1 MGHMQNSQ
9 KQIFSLK
16 TRIFFGF
23 MLVVNDLLIVA
34 LSCFLS
40 YYIRFYTR
48 IFTVNEL
55 SFAVSDNYIFY
66 SIIFIIIIIFVSLA
80 FNLYSLNNV
89 YRSPVYYPAALMTT
103 ILSTVVIYFS
113 GRMLSD
119 LYFSRIFITL
129 LFVISTLLLFLS
141 RFIISIIAKNFF
153 RKAGVPDGEFV
164 AGIGENIKV
173 IGRLPRSKKKTI
185 YGITLVINDIVFLA
199 LAFYISYYLRFHT
212 GPIAELNLTYQLES
226 NYFFY
231 SIIFIISAI
240 ILFLI
245 YRLYNWDYIYR
256 GSGYY
261 SRIIKGLIINIIVI
275 VLAGYLF
282 DLFTFSRKWILL
294 LLVFSVLFILTSR
307 LIIELVTV
315 RLIRR
320 LNIRSR
326 TVVVGVGENA
336 NRIEDSFRKYSMEG
350 DNILGYVDKKSRILK
365 NKKYSRQFNI
375 LGYLNDLK
383 DVIYNNEIQRV
394 IISSPEF
401 KYNEMLE
408 ILEKI
413 KGIDVSVL
421 IFPGFFEFSI
431 KRMNMREIAGIPLMQ
446 VSNIGF
452 FGFNLFLKNTI
463 DYVLG
468 SIMFL
473 FFIPIYLF
481 VGSAIK
487 INSSGPI
494 FYKQRRYTKDCRVF
508 YMYKFRSMFINA
520 DRRLKELEG
529 YNEADGPL
537 FKIKGDPR
545 ITKVGRFIRRFSIDE
560 LPQIINVLKGELS
573 LVGPRPPLPSE
584 VEKYDEWEMKRM
596 NVKQGITGL
605 WQISGRSELSFE
617 EMARLDLYYIQNWSI
632 EMDIKVLLKTI
643 PTVLFGRGAY

>member
-1 MGHMQNSQ
+1 MQNSQ

-66 SIIFIIIIIFVSLA
+66 SIIFIIIIIFVSFV

-119 LYFSRIFITL
+119 LYFSRIFIAL
-129 LFVISTLLLFLS
+129 LFAISTLLLFLS

>member
-1 MGHMQNSQ
+1 MQDTRKN
-9 KQIFSLK
+9 IYSLK
-16 TRIFFGF
+16 TRITFG
-23 MLVVNDLLIVA
+23 LILIVSDLLFLA
-34 LSCFLS
+34 LSCFFS

-48 IFTVNEL
+48 IFGVNEL
-55 SFAVSDNYIFY
+55 SYTINDKYLLY
-66 SIIFIIIIIFVSLA
+66 SLIFILIMVFLSFA

-89 YRSPVYYPAALMTT
+89 YRGPIYYPSVLIAA
-103 ILSTVVIYFS
+103 ILGTVAIYFS
-113 GRMLSD
+113 GRVFSGLS
-119 LYFSRIFITL
+119 FSRIWISL
-129 LFVISTLLLFLS
+129 LFALGAVFLFLS
-141 RFIISIIAKNFF
+141 RLLIGIAAKKIF
-153 RKAGVPDGEFV
+153 RKAGVPNEEFV

-173 IGRLPRSKKKTI
+173 IGKLPRSKKKII
-185 YGITLVINDIVFLA
+185 YGTTLVINDIVFLA

-212 GPIAELNLTYQLES
+212 GSIAELNLTYQLES

-245 YRLYNWDYIYR
+245 YRLYNWDYIYK

-275 VLAGYLF
+275 ILAGYLF

-294 LLVFSVLFILTSR
+294 LLVFSILFILTSR

-315 RLIRR
+315 KLIKR

-336 NRIEDSFRKYSMEG
+336 NRIEDSFRKYSIEG
-350 DNILGYVDKKSRILK
+350 DTILGYVDKKSRILK

-375 LGYLNDLK
+375 LGYLNDLE
-383 DVIYNNEIQRV
+383 DVIYKNGIQRV

-481 VGSAIK
+481 VGLAIK

-508 YMYKFRSMFINA
+508 YMYKFRSMYVDA
-520 DRRLKELEG
+520 ERRIKELKA

-560 LPQIINVLKGELS
+560 LPQIINVLKGEMS

-596 NVKQGITGL
+596 NVKQGVTGL

-632 EMDIKVLLKTI
+632 EMDIKILLKTV

>member
-1 MGHMQNSQ
+1 MQDTRKN
-9 KQIFSLK
+9 IYSLK
-16 TRIFFGF
+16 TRITFGL
-23 MLVVNDLLIVA
+23 MLIVSDSLFLA
-34 LSCFLS
+34 LSCFFS

-48 IFTVNEL
+48 IFGVNEL
-55 SFAVSDNYIFY
+55 SYTINDKYLLY
-66 SIIFIIIIIFVSLA
+66 SLIFILIMVFLSFA

-89 YRSPVYYPAALMTT
+89 YRGPIYYPSVLIVA
-103 ILSTVVIYFS
+103 ILGTVAIYFS
-113 GRMLSD
+113 GRVFSGLF
-119 LYFSRIFITL
+119 FSRIWISL
-129 LFVISTLLLFLS
+129 LFILGIVFLFLS
-141 RFIISIIAKNFF
+141 RFAIGIAAKKIF
-153 RKAGVPDGEFV
+153 KGLGIPHSEFA
-164 AGIGENIKV
+164 AGISENIRIIKN
-173 IGRLPRSKKKTI
+173 LPRFKKKLI
-185 YGITLVINDIVFLA
+185 FGFVLVINDIIFIS
-199 LAFYISYYLRFHT
+199 LAFYVSYYLRFHT

-226 NYFFY
+226 DYFFY
-231 SIIFIISAI
+231 SIIFIISAVL
-240 ILFLI
+240 LFLM
-245 YRLYNWDYIYR
+245 YRLYNWDYIYK

-275 VLAGYLF
+275 IIAGYLF
-282 DLFTFSRKWILL
+282 ELFTFSRKWILL

-315 RLIRR
+315 GLIKR

-350 DNILGYVDKKSRILK
+350 DTILGYVDKKSRILK

-375 LGYLNDLK
+375 LGYLNDLE
-383 DVIYNNEIQRV
+383 DVIHKNEIQRV

-413 KGIDVSVL
+413 KGIDISVL
-421 IFPGFFEFSI
+421 IFPGFFEFSV

-473 FFIPIYLF
+473 FFIPVYLV

-508 YMYKFRSMFINA
+508 YMYKFRSMFMNA
-520 DRRLKELEG
+520 DSRLRELER

-545 ITKVGRFIRRFSIDE
+545 ITKVGRFIRKFSIDE
-560 LPQIINVLKGELS
+560 LPQIINVLKGEMS

-596 NVKQGITGL
+596 NVKQGVTGL

>member
-1 MGHMQNSQ
+1 MQDTRKN
-9 KQIFSLK
+9 IYSLK
-16 TRIFFGF
+16 TRITFGL
-23 MLVVNDLLIVA
+23 MLIVSDSLFLA
-34 LSCFLS
+34 LSCFFS

-48 IFTVNEL
+48 IFGVNEL
-55 SFAVSDNYIFY
+55 SYTINDKYLLY
-66 SIIFIIIIIFVSLA
+66 SLIFILIMVFLSFA

-89 YRSPVYYPAALMTT
+89 YRGPIYYPSVLIVA
-103 ILSTVVIYFS
+103 ILGTVAIYFS
-113 GRMLSD
+113 GRVFSGLF
-119 LYFSRIFITL
+119 FSRIWISL
-129 LFVISTLLLFLS
+129 LFILSIIFLFLS
-141 RFIISIIAKNFF
+141 RFAIGIAAKKIF
-153 RKAGVPDGEFV
+153 KGLGIPHSEFA
-164 AGIGENIKV
+164 AGISENIRIIKN
-173 IGRLPRSKKKTI
+173 LPRFKKKLI
-185 YGITLVINDIVFLA
+185 FGFVLVINDIIFIS
-199 LAFYISYYLRFHT
+199 LAFYVSYYLRFHT

-226 NYFFY
+226 DYFFY
-231 SIIFIISAI
+231 SIIFIISAVL
-240 ILFLI
+240 LFLI
-245 YRLYNWDYIYR
+245 YRLYNWDYIYK

-275 VLAGYLF
+275 IIAGYLF
-282 DLFTFSRKWILL
+282 ELFTFSRKWILL

-315 RLIRR
+315 RLIKR

-350 DNILGYVDKKSRILK
+350 DTILGYVDKKSRILK

-375 LGYLNDLK
+375 LGYLNDLE
-383 DVIYNNEIQRV
+383 DVIHKNEIQRV

-413 KGIDVSVL
+413 KGIDISVL
-421 IFPGFFEFSI
+421 IFPGFFEFSV

-473 FFIPIYLF
+473 FFIPVYLV

-487 INSSGPI
+487 INSYGPI

-508 YMYKFRSMFINA
+508 YMYKFRSMFMNA
-520 DRRLKELEG
+520 DSRLRELER

-545 ITKVGRFIRRFSIDE
+545 ITKVGRFIRKFSIDE
-560 LPQIINVLKGELS
+560 LPQIINVLKGEMS

-596 NVKQGITGL
+596 NVKQGVTGL

>member
-1 MGHMQNSQ
+1 MQNSQ
-9 KQIFSLK
+9 KKVFSIK
-16 TRIFFGF
+16 TKVLFGF
-23 MLVVNDLLIVA
+23 ILVVNDLLMVA

-55 SFAVSDNYIFY
+55 SFTISDNYIIY
-66 SIIFIIIIIFVSLA
+66 SVIFIIIIIFVSFI

-89 YRSPVYYPAALMTT
+89 YRSPVYYPSAL
-103 ILSTVVIYFS
+103 IVTVLGTVAIYFS
-113 GRMLSD
+113 GRIFGG
-119 LYFSRIFITL
+119 LYLSRIFIAL
-129 LFVISTLLLFLS
+129 LFVISTILLFSS
-141 RFIISIIAKNFF
+141 RYVIGIITKKIF
-153 RKAGVPDGEFV
+153 RKMGIPDREFL

-173 IGRLPRSKKKTI
+173 MRRLPRSKKKII
-185 YGITLVINDIVFLA
+185 YGITLVINDIIFLA

-212 GPIAELNLTYQLES
+212 GPVAELNLTYQLES

-231 SIIFIISAI
+231 SIVFIISAI

-261 SRIIKGLIINIIVI
+261 SRIIKGLSINIIVI
-275 VLAGYLF
+275 ILAGYLF

-294 LLVFSVLFILTSR
+294 LFVFSILFILISR
-307 LIIELVTV
+307 LIIEFVTI

-320 LNIRSR
+320 LDIRSR
-326 TVVVGVGENA
+326 TLVVGIGENA
-336 NRIEDSFRKYSMEG
+336 HRIEDSFRKYSMEG
-350 DNILGYVDKKSRILK
+350 DTILGYIDKKSRILK
-365 NKKYSRQFNI
+365 NKKYSRQFKI
-375 LGYLNDLK
+375 LGYLNDLE
-383 DVIYNNEIQRV
+383 DVIYKNGIQRV
-394 IISSPEF
+394 VISSPEF

-408 ILEKI
+408 ILEKM
-413 KGIDVSVL
+413 KGIDISVL

-452 FGFNLFLKNTI
+452 FGFNLFLKNII
-463 DYVLG
+463 DYLLG
-468 SIMFL
+468 GIMFL
-473 FFIPIYLF
+473 FFIPVYLIM
-481 VGSAIK
+481 GLAIK
-487 INSSGPI
+487 IDSPGPI

-508 YMYKFRSMFINA
+508 YMYKFRSMFMNA
-520 DRRLKELEG
+520 ERRLKELEG

-545 ITKVGRFIRRFSIDE
+545 ITKVGRFIRKFSIDE
-560 LPQIINVLKGELS
+560 LPQIINVLRGEMS

-605 WQISGRSELSFE
+605 WQVSGRSELSFE

-632 EMDIKVLLKTI
+632 EMDIKILLKTI
-643 PTVLFGRGAY
+643 PTALFGRGAY

>member
-1 MGHMQNSQ
+1 MQDTRKN
-9 KQIFSLK
+9 IYSLK
-16 TRIFFGF
+16 TRITFG
-23 MLVVNDLLIVA
+23 LILIVSDLLFLA
-34 LSCFLS
+34 LSCFFS

-48 IFTVNEL
+48 IFGVNEL
-55 SFAVSDNYIFY
+55 SFTVSDNYIIY
-66 SIIFIIIIIFVSLA
+66 SVIFIIIVIFVSFV

-89 YRSPVYYPAALMTT
+89 YRGPIYYPSVLIVA
-103 ILSTVVIYFS
+103 ILGTVAIYFS
-113 GRMLSD
+113 GRVFSGLS
-119 LYFSRIFITL
+119 FSRIWISL
-129 LFVISTLLLFLS
+129 LFALGAVFLFLS
-141 RFIISIIAKNFF
+141 RLLIGIAAKKIF
-153 RKAGVPDGEFV
+153 RKAGVPNEEFI

-173 IGRLPRSKKKTI
+173 IGKLPRSKKKII
-185 YGITLVINDIVFLA
+185 YGTTLVINDIVFLA

-212 GPIAELNLTYQLES
+212 GSIAELNLTYQLES

-245 YRLYNWDYIYR
+245 YRLYNWDYIYK

-275 VLAGYLF
+275 ILAGYLF

-294 LLVFSVLFILTSR
+294 LLVFSILFILTSR

-315 RLIRR
+315 KLIKR

-336 NRIEDSFRKYSMEG
+336 NRIEDSFRKYSIEG
-350 DNILGYVDKKSRILK
+350 DTILGYVDKKSRILK
-365 NKKYSRQFNI
+365 NKKYSRQFKI
-375 LGYLNDLK
+375 LGYLNDLE
-383 DVIYNNEIQRV
+383 DVIYENGIQRV

-481 VGSAIK
+481 VGLAIK

-520 DRRLKELEG
+520 DRRLRELEG

-560 LPQIINVLKGELS
+560 LPQIINVLKG
-573 LVGPRPPLPSE
+573 
-584 VEKYDEWEMKRM
+584 
-596 NVKQGITGL
+596 
-605 WQISGRSELSFE
+605 
-617 EMARLDLYYIQNWSI
+617 
-632 EMDIKVLLKTI
+632 
-643 PTVLFGRGAY
+643 

>member
-1 MGHMQNSQ
+1 MQNSQ

-119 LYFSRIFITL
+119 LYFSRIFIAL
-129 LFVISTLLLFLS
+129 LFAISTLLLFLS
-141 RFIISIIAKNFF
+141 RFIIGVIAKNFF
-153 RKAGVPDGEFV
+153 RKTSVPDGEFV

>member
-1 MGHMQNSQ
+1 MQDTRKN
-9 KQIFSLK
+9 IYSLK
-16 TRIFFGF
+16 TRITFGL
-23 MLVVNDLLIVA
+23 MLIVSDSLFLA
-34 LSCFLS
+34 LSCFFS

-48 IFTVNEL
+48 IFGVNEL
-55 SFAVSDNYIFY
+55 SYTINDKYLLY
-66 SIIFIIIIIFVSLA
+66 SLIFILIMVFLSFA

-89 YRSPVYYPAALMTT
+89 YRGPIYYPSVLIVA
-103 ILSTVVIYFS
+103 ILGTVAIYFS
-113 GRMLSD
+113 GRVFSGLS
-119 LYFSRIFITL
+119 FSRIWISL
-129 LFVISTLLLFLS
+129 LFALGAVFLFLS
-141 RFIISIIAKNFF
+141 RLLIGIAAKKIFK
-153 RKAGVPDGEFV
+153 KAGVPNEEFV

-173 IGRLPRSKKKTI
+173 IGKLPRSKKKII
-185 YGITLVINDIVFLA
+185 YGTTLVINDIVFLA
-199 LAFYISYYLRFHT
+199 LAFYVSYYLRFHT

-226 NYFFY
+226 DYFFY
-231 SIIFIISAI
+231 SIIFIISAVL
-240 ILFLI
+240 LFLM
-245 YRLYNWDYIYR
+245 YRLYNWDYIYK

-275 VLAGYLF
+275 IIAGYLF
-282 DLFTFSRKWILL
+282 ELFTFSRKWILL

-315 RLIRR
+315 RLIKR

-350 DNILGYVDKKSRILK
+350 DTILGYVDKKSRILK

-375 LGYLNDLK
+375 LGYLNDLE
-383 DVIYNNEIQRV
+383 DVIHKNEIQRV

-413 KGIDVSVL
+413 KGIDISVL
-421 IFPGFFEFSI
+421 IFPGFFEFSV

-473 FFIPIYLF
+473 FFIPVYLV

-508 YMYKFRSMFINA
+508 YMYKFRSMFMNA
-520 DRRLKELEG
+520 DSRLRELER

-545 ITKVGRFIRRFSIDE
+545 ITKVGRFIRKFSIDE
-560 LPQIINVLKGELS
+560 LPQIINVLKGEMS

-596 NVKQGITGL
+596 NVKQGVTGL

>member
-1 MGHMQNSQ
+1 MQDTRKN
-9 KQIFSLK
+9 IYSLK
-16 TRIFFGF
+16 TRITFG
-23 MLVVNDLLIVA
+23 LILIVSDLLFLA
-34 LSCFLS
+34 LSCFFS

-48 IFTVNEL
+48 IFGVNEL
-55 SFAVSDNYIFY
+55 SYTINDKYLLY
-66 SIIFIIIIIFVSLA
+66 SLIFILIMVFLSFA

-89 YRSPVYYPAALMTT
+89 YRGPIYYPSVLIVA
-103 ILSTVVIYFS
+103 ILGTVAIYFS
-113 GRMLSD
+113 GRVFSGLF
-119 LYFSRIFITL
+119 FSRIWISL
-129 LFVISTLLLFLS
+129 LFILGIVFLFLS
-141 RFIISIIAKNFF
+141 RFAIGIAAKKIF
-153 RKAGVPDGEFV
+153 KGLGIPHSEFA
-164 AGIGENIKV
+164 AGISENIRIIKN
-173 IGRLPRSKKKTI
+173 LPRFKKKLI
-185 YGITLVINDIVFLA
+185 FGFVLVINDIIFIS
-199 LAFYISYYLRFHT
+199 LAFYVSYYLRFHT

-226 NYFFY
+226 DYFFY
-231 SIIFIISAI
+231 SIIFIISAVL
-240 ILFLI
+240 LFLM
-245 YRLYNWDYIYR
+245 YRLYNWDYIYK

-275 VLAGYLF
+275 IIAGYLF
-282 DLFTFSRKWILL
+282 ELFTFSRKWILL

-315 RLIRR
+315 RLIKR

-350 DNILGYVDKKSRILK
+350 DTILGYVDKKSRILK

-375 LGYLNDLK
+375 LGYLNDLE
-383 DVIYNNEIQRV
+383 DVIHKNEIQRV

-413 KGIDVSVL
+413 KGIDISVL
-421 IFPGFFEFSI
+421 IFPGFFEFSV

-473 FFIPIYLF
+473 FFIPVYLV

-508 YMYKFRSMFINA
+508 YMYKFRSMFMNA
-520 DRRLKELEG
+520 DSRLRELER

-545 ITKVGRFIRRFSIDE
+545 ITKVGRFIRKFSIDE
-560 LPQIINVLKGELS
+560 LPQIINVLKGEMS

-596 NVKQGITGL
+596 NVKQGVTGL

>member
-1 MGHMQNSQ
+1 MQDTRKN
-9 KQIFSLK
+9 IYSLK
-16 TRIFFGF
+16 TRITFGL
-23 MLVVNDLLIVA
+23 MLIVSDSLFLA
-34 LSCFLS
+34 LSCFFS

-48 IFTVNEL
+48 IFGVNEL
-55 SFAVSDNYIFY
+55 SYTINDKYLLY
-66 SIIFIIIIIFVSLA
+66 SLIFILIMVFLSFA

-89 YRSPVYYPAALMTT
+89 YRGPIYYPSVLIVA
-103 ILSTVVIYFS
+103 ILGTVAIYFS
-113 GRMLSD
+113 GRVFSGLF
-119 LYFSRIFITL
+119 FSRIWISL
-129 LFVISTLLLFLS
+129 LFILGIVFLFLS
-141 RFIISIIAKNFF
+141 RFAIGIAAKKIF
-153 RKAGVPDGEFV
+153 KGLGIPHSEFA
-164 AGIGENIKV
+164 AGISENIRIIKN
-173 IGRLPRSKKKTI
+173 LPRFKKKLI
-185 YGITLVINDIVFLA
+185 FGFVLVINDIIFIS
-199 LAFYISYYLRFHT
+199 LAFYVSYYLRFHT

-226 NYFFY
+226 DYFFY
-231 SIIFIISAI
+231 SIIFIISAVL
-240 ILFLI
+240 LFLM
-245 YRLYNWDYIYR
+245 YRLYNWDYIYK

-275 VLAGYLF
+275 IIAGYLF
-282 DLFTFSRKWILL
+282 ELFTFSRKWILL

-315 RLIRR
+315 RLIKR

-350 DNILGYVDKKSRILK
+350 DTILGYVDKKSRILK

-375 LGYLNDLK
+375 LGYLNDLE
-383 DVIYNNEIQRV
+383 DVIHKNEIQRV

-413 KGIDVSVL
+413 KGIDISVL
-421 IFPGFFEFSI
+421 IFPGFFEFSV

-473 FFIPIYLF
+473 FFIPVYLV

-508 YMYKFRSMFINA
+508 YMYKFRSMFMNA
-520 DRRLKELEG
+520 DSRLRELER

-545 ITKVGRFIRRFSIDE
+545 ITKVGRFIRKFSIDE
-560 LPQIINVLKGELS
+560 LPQIINVLKGEMS

-596 NVKQGITGL
+596 NVKQGVTGL

>member
-1 MGHMQNSQ
+1 MQNSQ

-16 TRIFFGF
+16 TRVFFGF

-55 SFAVSDNYIFY
+55 SFTVSDNYIFY
-66 SIIFIIIIIFVSLA
+66 SIIFIIIIIFVSFV

-89 YRSPVYYPAALMTT
+89 YRSPVYYPSAIMVT
-103 ILSTVVIYFS
+103 ILSTIAIYFS
-113 GRMLSD
+113 GRIFSD
-119 LYFSRIFITL
+119 LHFSRIFIAL

-141 RFIISIIAKNFF
+141 RFVIGIIAKKIF
-153 RKAGVPDGEFV
+153 RKAGVPDEEFA
-164 AGIGENIKV
+164 AGVGENIKV
-173 IGRLPRSKKKTI
+173 IGKLPRSKKKTI
-185 YGITLVINDIVFLA
+185 YGITLVINDIIFLA

-245 YRLYNWDYIYR
+245 YRLYNWDYIYK

-275 VLAGYLF
+275 ILAGYLF
-282 DLFTFSRKWILL
+282 DLFTFSRKWVLL
-294 LLVFSVLFILTSR
+294 LFIFSVLFILTSR

-315 RLIRR
+315 KLIRR

-350 DNILGYVDKKSRILK
+350 DTILGYVDKKSRILK
-365 NKKYSRQFNI
+365 NKKYSRQFKI
-375 LGYLNDLK
+375 LGYLNDLE
-383 DVIYNNEIQRV
+383 DVIYENEIQRV

-401 KYNEMLE
+401 KYNEILE

-413 KGIDVSVL
+413 KGIDVSIL
-421 IFPGFFEFSI
+421 IFPGFFEFSV

-446 VSNIGF
+446 VLNIGF

-481 VGSAIK
+481 VGLAIK

-494 FYKQRRYTKDCRVF
+494 FYKQRRYTKDSRVF
-508 YMYKFRSMFINA
+508 YMYKFRSMLINA

-545 ITKVGRFIRRFSIDE
+545 ITKVGRFIRKFSIDE
-560 LPQIINVLKGELS
+560 LPQIINVLKGEMS

-632 EMDIKVLLKTI
+632 EMDIKILLKTI